1 MSFCLSVS
9 RSTTI
14 SNLIVNA
21 SCFSSSWIT
30 CIICSCTV
38 RVPTCV
44 RVSLPKLSCW
54 YTFDD
59 DVIHDDDDD
68 DDDADRPVDKCLVSL
83 RSPPINTST
92 VLGELPGR
100 RYTPDQQCQLI
111 YGQQS
116 YYCGVRHRIV
126 CLLVLVNQSLD
137 SLERRAN
144 RISASSNNMK
154 LVHWAW
160 WVDCYIWYSEEG
172 TRWGRSPSRPL
183 FAVPNVT
190 AHPSTARVPITV
202 LLYNG
207 LVLCGFNVP
216 IYD

>member
-1 MSFCLSVS
+1 M
-9 RSTTI
+9 
-14 SNLIVNA
+14 
-21 SCFSSSWIT
+21 
-30 CIICSCTV
+30 
-38 RVPTCV
+38 
-44 RVSLPKLSCW
+44 PKLSCW

-59 DVIHDDDDD
+59 DVIHDDVDD

-154 LVHWAW
+154 LVHWALMGGLLHL
-160 WVDCYIWYSEEG
+160 VQRGGDSVGPQPVQASLRC
-172 TRWGRSPSRPL
+172 TKCNSPSINGQCTNHRI
-183 FAVPNVT
+183 AV
-190 AHPSTARVPITV
+190 
-202 LLYNG
+202 
-207 LVLCGFNVP
+207 
-216 IYD
+216 